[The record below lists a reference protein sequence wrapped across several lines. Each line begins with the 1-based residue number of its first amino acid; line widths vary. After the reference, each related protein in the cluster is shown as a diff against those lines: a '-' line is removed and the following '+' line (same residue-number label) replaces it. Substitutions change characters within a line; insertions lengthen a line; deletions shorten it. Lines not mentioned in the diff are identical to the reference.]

1 MKNSEII
8 EVKLRNLTF
17 IVILGF
23 VITFALIIGLYVKD
37 GKSTR
42 DADTDNTNNTSETTE
57 EYDVSKMNEVS
68 VEEAV
73 DLFDKDGLSVLY
85 IGRKNCAHCVETVPV
100 LNEVQ
105 KELNYT
111 TQYLDLGKLMTEN
124 YVYNKETEKTELDW
138 SGVQKDIKPLT
149 DLITVKG
156 TANGNE
162 GKIGDLF
169 YEGGYTPTIVIIK
182 DGKAVDGFIGY
193 KGVDS
198 FKELV
203 QKYQ

>member
-17 IVILGF
+17 IVIFGF
-23 VITFALIIGLYVKD
+23 VITLALIIGLYVKD
-37 GKSTR
+37 GKTDR
-42 DADTDNTNNTSETTE
+42 GTTDTTGNNTTDTSEN
-57 EYDVSKMNEVS
+57 YDVSKMNEVS
-68 VEEAV
+68 VSEAV
-73 DLFDKDGLSVLY
+73 KLFDEKGTSILY
-85 IGRKNCAHCVETVPV
+85 IGRSNCSHCVETVPV